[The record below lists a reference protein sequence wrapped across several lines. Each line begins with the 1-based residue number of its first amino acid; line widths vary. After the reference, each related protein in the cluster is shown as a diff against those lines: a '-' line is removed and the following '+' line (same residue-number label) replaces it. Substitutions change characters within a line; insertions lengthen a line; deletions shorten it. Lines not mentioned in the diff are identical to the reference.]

1 MRLSPWLVYFFY
13 RILIALWR
21 IKIVEH
27 PDVTAK
33 IKAGQ
38 PLILAHWHG
47 DELALFHLV
56 RPYNLATMT
65 STSRDGEI
73 VDFLIRKLGG
83 DTSRGS
89 STRGG
94 VAALK
99 GLIRLCRSGRIVS
112 IAVDGPRG
120 PIYQPKPGVFEL
132 SKICGAAIV
141 PVGVVANHSF
151 VFKNAWNKA
160 FLPLPGSKV
169 VIYFAQPIAPL
180 LENEEPKNMA
190 LATTHTSQLGAAK
203 QQAAKIIAAQ

>member
-1 MRLSPWLVYFFY
+1 MRLTHWLVYYFY
-13 RILIALWR
+13 RLIIALWR

-33 IKAGQ
+33 IKAGH

-47 DELALFHLV
+47 DELALIHLV

-73 VDFLIRKLGG
+73 VNFVICKLGG

-94 VAALK
+94 VSALK

-141 PVGVVANHSF
+141 PVGVVTNHSF
-151 VFKNAWNKA
+151 VFKKAWNKA
-160 FLPLPGSKV
+160 FLPLPGAKV
-169 VIYFAQPIAPL
+169 VIYFAQPIAAL
-180 LENEEPKNMA
+180 KADEEPKNIA
-190 LATTHTSQLGAAK
+190 LATALTTQLGAAK